1 MLSAEIHKDLTR
13 YKAKVVG
20 GLSARALLCSALA
33 LACGLA
39 VGGYLTWVLGLPYEE
54 VSILIYASTIPL
66 WALGFWEPKGMRPE
80 RWLPLWLRHRGPA
93 SRLTYSNGDRM
104 RAACGD
110 ERGKHVTSKA
120 YQAFARRQRGVELW
134 DLGDRDHD

>member
-13 YKAKVVG
+13 YRAKVVG

-66 WALGFWEPKGMRPE
+66 WALGFWEPSGMRPE
-80 RWLPLWLRHRGPA
+80 RWLPLWLRHHGA
-93 SRLTYSNGDRM
+93 SSRLTYSNAERLKKVYQDERRARASSKPYRRFAKGQHGIELWEPHGDR
-104 RAACGD
+104 
-110 ERGKHVTSKA
+110 
-120 YQAFARRQRGVELW
+120 
-134 DLGDRDHD
+134 